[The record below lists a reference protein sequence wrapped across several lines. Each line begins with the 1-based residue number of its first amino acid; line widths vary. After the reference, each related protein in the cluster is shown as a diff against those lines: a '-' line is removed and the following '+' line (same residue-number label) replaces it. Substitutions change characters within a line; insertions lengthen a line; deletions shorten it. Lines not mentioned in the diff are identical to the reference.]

1 MTQYHQP
8 ELNRLTFVARRGGRQ
23 SALDF
28 ARQGIKQYRGALA
41 QRNRGGHRTGY
52 GLSFRKALVQ
62 SLLVYRAF
70 LRGNLALNHE
80 GAGPHSRSAWSRQ
93 EHLRKDT
100 LPVVPS
106 LRSRHVLCE
115 CRRRV

>member
-1 MTQYHQP
+1 MTQYYQP
-8 ELNRLTFVARRGGRQ
+8 EIDRLTFIARRTGRE

-28 ARQGIKQYRGALA
+28 AKQGIKQYRGALA

-52 GLSFRKALVQ
+52 GLSFRKALAQ

-80 GAGPHSRSAWSRQ
+80 
-93 EHLRKDT
+93 
-100 LPVVPS
+100 
-106 LRSRHVLCE
+106 
-115 CRRRV
+115 